1 VLSVLSATNNLLR
14 KTPCSG
20 CRFLVDVLKL
30 LICIALLLVSVVFF
44 NCSCSYTEYFV
55 DVECNLRRLRL

>member
-14 KTPCSG
+14 KTLRSG
-20 CRFLVDVLKL
+20 CRFLVYVLKL
-30 LICIALLLVSVVFF
+30 LICIALLLVSVVVFFFFF

-55 DVECNLRRLRL
+55 DVEC